1 MTEPGAQA
9 VVVGSGAGGAVT
21 ALELAR
27 AGVEVLVI
35 EEGERHSS
43 GRLSPGSTEAM
54 ARLYRRRGMTPIV
67 GPVPVGYVEGCCVGG
82 STEINSGFWHRAPEE
97 ILMLWKARY
106 DLRDAG
112 PKELQPHFEW
122 AEQLCGVGL
131 HQGELPACNLPFT
144 RGLRSL
150 EWSGKEIPRT
160 AGSRQSPDAAA
171 DKDKARGRG
180 MSQALLPMAET
191 AGASIMTGCRVLQLL
206 KRRQRVV
213 GVIALQRQEDGTE
226 QVSKIAAGHI
236 FVCGGAT
243 ETPSL
248 LRRSGIKY
256 HIGNSLRI
264 HPMLKVVAR
273 FPEVIDAAGAL
284 PLIQVDQ
291 FRPDISLGGSYFSPG
306 HLAMM
311 LSDNWLENRDQ
322 MEHQRHMAAYYVA
335 VRGTGKGYVHASALS
350 DQDTNINYTLSGE
363 DLVNLSKGL
372 ARLSMLLL
380 AGGAEEIFPC
390 VHGLTPIR
398 SNLDAVR
405 WLDDRLSPSRLSLTT
420 VHAFSSCPMGENHSL
435 CAADSF
441 GKVRGFDNLYI
452 NDASMLPDSPGV
464 NPQGSIMALARRNVL
479 HFVDQLP

>member
-1 MTEPGAQA
+1 MTVPGNQA

-27 AGVEVLVI
+27 AGVEVTVL

-43 GRLSPGSTEAM
+43 GRLSPGSPEAM
-54 ARLYRRRGMTPIV
+54 AKLYRKRGMTPIV

-82 STEINSGFWHRAPEE
+82 STEINSGFWHRTPEE

-106 DLRDAG
+106 DLQDAG
-112 PKELQPHFEW
+112 PEELQAHFEW
-122 AEQLCGVGL
+122 AEQLCDVGL
-131 HQGELPACNLPFT
+131 YQGELPACNLPFS
-144 RGLRSL
+144 RGLQSL

-160 AGSRQSPDAAA
+160 AGSGQSLAGEDNGQAQS
-171 DKDKARGRG
+171 RG
-180 MSQALLPMAET
+180 MSQALLPLAEA
-191 AGASIMTGCRVLQLL
+191 AGARIMTGCRVLQLL

-213 GVIALQRQEDGTE
+213 GVIALHRQADGTE
-226 QVSKIAAGHI
+226 QVVKIAAEHL

-273 FPEVIDAAGAL
+273 FPEVVDAAGVL

-322 MEHQRHMAAYYVA
+322 IDYHRHMAAYYVA

-363 DLVNLSKGL
+363 DLANLSKGL

-390 VHGLTPIR
+390 VHGLAPIR
-398 SNLDAVR
+398 STLDAIR

-420 VHAFSSCPMGENHSL
+420 VHAFASCPIGENHSL

-441 GKVRGFDNLYI
+441 GKVRGFDNLYL

-464 NPQGSIMALARRNVL
+464 NPQGSIMALARRNAL